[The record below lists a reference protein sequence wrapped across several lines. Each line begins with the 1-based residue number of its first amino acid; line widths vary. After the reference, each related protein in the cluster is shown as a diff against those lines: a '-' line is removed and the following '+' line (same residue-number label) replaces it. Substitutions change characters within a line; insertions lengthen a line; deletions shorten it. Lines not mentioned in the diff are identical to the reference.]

1 VPTPTLYT
9 RHGCALCEEFLAE
22 LEPWGAEHSVPVEVR
37 DVDIDETTRRR
48 YGLKVPVLE
57 FDGIAVCHGRLDLV
71 ELERLIRPRASSR

>member
-1 VPTPTLYT
+1 VPTLTLYT